1 MITENAAQSE
11 QSEDF
16 YQSRNGSKPKIIP
29 RVDPVVYAQTAN
41 PGLIAEDLQAR
52 YEQQGFLVIDN
63 VFNEREVDCFKQELK
78 RLNDDEKIKASAEA
92 ITELSS
98 DELRSLFKIHEV
110 SPVFKRLAADNR
122 LAGLAQHLLND
133 RVYIHQSRLNYK
145 PGFRGKEFYWH
156 SDFETWHVEDG
167 MPRMRALSMSIILT
181 ENDQHNGPLM
191 LVPGS
196 HKKFVVCEEETPENH
211 YSVSLKKQE
220 YGIPSDECLASLVA
234 DGGIVSANGK
244 PGSVLIFDS
253 NVMHGSNSN
262 ITPWPRSNLFFVY
275 NAINNRVTWPFCG
288 LLPRPEYLCSRK
300 NIRVIEPR
308 PFIAAAD
315 QLIYA

>member
-1 MITENAAQSE
+1 MITESAEQSE

-16 YQSRNGSKPKIIP
+16 YQSRNGDKPKIIQ

-41 PGLIAEDLQAR
+41 PSLIAEDFQAH
-52 YEQQGFLVIDN
+52 YERQVFLILDN
-63 VFNEREVDCFKQELK
+63 VFNEREVDSFRQELN
-78 RLNDDEKIKASAEA
+78 RLNDDKEIKASAEA

-98 DELRSLFKIHEV
+98 DEIRSLFKIHEI
-110 SPVFKRLAADNR
+110 SLVFKRLAADNR

-145 PGFRGKEFYWH
+145 PGFRGQEFNWH

-167 MPRMRALSMSIILT
+167 MPRLRALSMSIILT

-191 LVPGS
+191 LIPGS

-211 YSVSLKKQE
+211 HSVSLKKQE
-220 YGIPSDECLASLVA
+220 YGIPSDECLACLVA
-234 DGGIVSANGK
+234 DGGIVSAIGK

-262 ITPWPRSNLFFVY
+262 ITPWPRSNVFFVY
-275 NAINNRVTWPFCG
+275 NALSNRVAWPFCG
-288 LLPRPEYLCSRK
+288 LSPRPEYLCSRK
-300 NIRVIEPR
+300 AIRAIEPR
-308 PFIAAAD
+308 PFNAAVG
-315 QLIYA
+315 QSIYA